1 MSNPT
6 INTEVSDI
14 YKDIILDLY
23 RHPLNK
29 KIVVDFDKKYHE
41 VNASCGDDVEVM
53 IKFDKDNKV
62 EDIGHQGQGCAI
74 SQAGVS
80 LITDFIKGKTKKEI
94 LAIDE
99 KQGLELLQIPIS
111 YARTK
116 CALLGLKAIKNALK

>member
-1 MSNPT
+1 MSNST
-6 INTEVSDI
+6 MNTEVSDI

-29 KIVVDFDKKYHE
+29 KVVVDFDKKYHE

-53 IKFDKDNKV
+53 LKFDQNNKIV
-62 EDIGHQGQGCAI
+62 DIGHQGQGCAI

-80 LITDFIKGKTKKEI
+80 LVTDFVKGKTKEEI
-94 LAIDE
+94 LAIND
-99 KQGLELLQIPIS
+99 KQGLELLAIPIS